1 MSEGA
6 NSCTAPLHANPI
18 PTCFWYSFHKLLQI
32 NAQCRGHMPR
42 AWTDPRIQKFSINL
56 LRNTHRGAGGEG
68 GEMGPIPTCF
78 WYSLHKLLQ
87 MKAQCRG
94 HMPRAWTD
102 PRIQK
107 FSINLLRNTHL
118 GAGGGMGQELVLK
131 PPETDIF
138 RHATSC
144 GAAGYNKQNCHFRRK
159 SPQCSRIAQQRVIRK
174 SLWT

>member
-32 NAQCRGHMPR
+32 N
-42 AWTDPRIQKFSINL
+42 
-56 LRNTHRGAGGEG
+56 
-68 GEMGPIPTCF
+68 
-78 WYSLHKLLQ
+78 
-87 MKAQCRG
+87 AQCRG

-174 SLWT
+174 SLWTWRLQSQHKWWFADGHHRIHSECGPFYAEHGLREHSSACQ